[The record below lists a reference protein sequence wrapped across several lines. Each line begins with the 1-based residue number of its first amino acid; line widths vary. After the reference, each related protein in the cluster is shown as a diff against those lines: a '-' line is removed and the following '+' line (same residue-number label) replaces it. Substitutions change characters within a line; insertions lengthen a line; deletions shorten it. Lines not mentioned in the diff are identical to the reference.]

1 MNYYSGGSDE
11 FDDEFEFEGDDDD
24 NDGRFKIPF
33 QFNIK
38 LVLLILAI
46 IIAILIF
53 IYVKS
58 LGNTH
63 YNYKQ
68 EDKDSSLSRL
78 YVYGGELSPSFAS
91 DVVKYN
97 ITAVSDEVSFSCEA
111 SSKKAKVEGCDEVIK
126 VTDEKIKY
134 NIKVTAEDSSVT
146 RYYLT
151 IEKGFVDDDINSD
164 NTDDLEEE

>member
-11 FDDEFEFEGDDDD
+11 FNDDFEFEEEDDS
-24 NDGRFKIPF
+24 GRFKIPF
-33 QFNIK
+33 KFNIK

-46 IIAILIF
+46 VIAILIF

-58 LGNTH
+58 LENTH

-68 EDKDSSLSRL
+68 EDKDSSLSKL
-78 YVYGGELSPSFAS
+78 YVYGGELSPSFSS

-126 VTDEKIKY
+126 VTDEKVKY
-134 NIKVTAEDSSVT
+134 NIKVIAEDTSVT

-151 IEKGFVDDDINSD
+151 IEKGFVDDDTNSD
-164 NTDDLEEE
+164 NNDELEEE